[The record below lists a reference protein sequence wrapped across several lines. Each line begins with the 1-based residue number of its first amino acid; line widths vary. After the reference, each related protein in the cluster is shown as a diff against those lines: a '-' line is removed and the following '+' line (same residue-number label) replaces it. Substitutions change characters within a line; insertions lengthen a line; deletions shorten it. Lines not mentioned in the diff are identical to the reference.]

1 VTIGKGSVRPPRPSQ
16 RAVGNILRA
25 GGPCDMVRKIETVYA
40 SVKQRFTVTEYKSH
54 ISWGDTELMRHE
66 FGESTCHQSKTSLK
80 TELVAS

>member
-1 VTIGKGSVRPPRPSQ
+1 
-16 RAVGNILRA
+16 
-25 GGPCDMVRKIETVYA
+25 MVRKIETVYA

-66 FGESTCHQSKTSLK
+66 FGESTCHRSKTSLK